1 MNQLF
6 LICYAFSG
14 QLSCSDEDRGQT
26 IKYTLTDDDKGGFR
40 VSQNKYIVTG
50 RVFDHEVSSLRGI
63 TVKATDNG
71 LPAMSVSA
79 AELLLFICL
88 QPYPVD

>member
-6 LICYAFSG
+6 YVFSG
-14 QLSCSDEDRGQT
+14 QLSCSDEDRGQSH
-26 IKYTLTDDDKGGFR
+26 IYTLTNDDNGGFQ
-40 VSQNKYIVTG
+40 VYKYKYIVTN
-50 RVFDHEVSSLRGI
+50 RVFDHELSSVRVI
-63 TVKATDNG
+63 TVKATDTG

-79 AELLLFICL
+79 AELLSFICL